1 MITIMGHLQLVEPA
15 QETTL
20 KMNFN
25 KIAPFGKEDAAFEDE
40 DAQVLTNELLGK
52 EDIASKD
59 EDAQE
64 ITPELVTMF
73 SKITLQ
79 EDTTKELPDQAAKT
93 QDAPADAVEVK
104 IKNNNHTFQQR
115 TSMERQTIQDEPAK
129 KKQRQVWQRCA
140 NPTCT
145 FTRSNYNQSKWLH
158 FQVTG
163 IFNNS

>member
-1 MITIMGHLQLVEPA
+1 MGHLQLVEPA

-104 IKNNNHTFQQR
+104 IKDNNHTFQKR

-129 KKQRQVWQRCA
+129 KK
-140 NPTCT
+140 
-145 FTRSNYNQSKWLH
+145 
-158 FQVTG
+158 
-163 IFNNS
+163 